1 MDYITRRLETLH
13 IGNDWN
19 RSYTIN
25 GNIDLSTFN
34 PVCKIRDIEDNLI
47 IEADCTIQGNTVYV
61 SIPSAKS
68 LTIPKHIQEGLYDLF
83 ITDNTHSIKLVM
95 GIIKIIHD
103 ISLH

>member
-25 GNIDLSTFN
+25 GDIDLSSYN
-34 PVCKIRDIEDNLI
+34 PVCKIRDLNDNLI
-47 IEADCTIQGNTVYV
+47 IEADCAIQDNTVYV
-61 SIPSAKS
+61 TIPAAKS
-68 LTIPKHIQEGLYDLF
+68 LSIPKFINEGLYDVF
-83 ITDNTHSIKLVM
+83 ITSDSHSYKLVM
-95 GIIKIIHD
+95 GIVKIIHD